1 MASKRR
7 VIEIPG
13 VKHSAPIP
21 MAVRYDNMLYT
32 SAIMGIDAQTGRLG
46 DGPDEQARF
55 AFDNLRQVLEQAGG
69 GPDNIVRMTV
79 HLTDHSYRE
88 SINKPWL
95 EWFPNENDRPAR
107 HSVLAN
113 LPRDFLLQI
122 EVVAIID

>member
-1 MASKRR
+1 MASKRQ

-21 MAVRYDNMLYT
+21 MAVRYGNMLFT
-32 SAIMGIDAQTGRLG
+32 SAIMGIDAHSGTLG
-46 DGPDEQARF
+46 EGPDQQARF
-55 AFDNLRQVLEQAGG
+55 AFDNLRTVLESAGA

-88 SINKPWL
+88 AINKPWL
-95 EWFPNENDRPAR
+95 EWFPDEHDRPAR
-107 HSVLAN
+107 HSVLAD
-113 LPRDFLLQI
+113 LPRGFLLQI